1 MQDKLKKI
9 KELLEK
15 SFEDSNK
22 KDMYIGQAMGLID
35 SLLIDNGNNDI
46 NNTDLSIPNHVWK
59 HVDKPTNQTMMDAV
73 QRHKQVHEELSNNSI
88 TQKNTHFEQLK

>member
-1 MQDKLKKI
+1 MQEKLKKI

-35 SLLIDNGNNDI
+35 SLLIDNSNNV
-46 NNTDLSIPNHVWK
+46 NSTDLPIPDHVWK
-59 HVDKPTNQTMMDAV
+59 HVDKPTDQTMMDAV

-88 TQKNTHFEQLK
+88 TQKNTQFNQIK

>member
-1 MQDKLKKI
+1 MEQKLKKI

-35 SLLIDNGNNDI
+35 SLLIDDI
-46 NNTDLSIPNHVWK
+46 NNVSSTDLPIPNHVWK

-88 TQKNTHFEQLK
+88 TQKNTQFEQLK

>member
-1 MQDKLKKI
+1 MQEKLKRI

-15 SFEDSNK
+15 SFVDSNK

-35 SLLIDNGNNDI
+35 SLLIDTTNNV
-46 NNTDLSIPNHVWK
+46 NSTDLSIPNHVWK
-59 HVDKPTNQTMMDAV
+59 HVDKPTNQTMMNAV

-88 TQKNTHFEQLK
+88 TQKNTQFEQLK